1 MTVDT
6 RLMTADELLHMP
18 EDGSRYELVQGELR
32 KMSPA
37 GEEHGHISMIIGAR
51 LGVHVADRKLGRV
64 YGADTGFQIFRDPDT
79 VRAPDISFVRAERV
93 VPTPKYFP
101 GPPDLAIE
109 VISPSDLYSDVAEK
123 KDEYLRAGVIAVVI
137 VDPRRKAVTI
147 HRATGTTEVQDT
159 LAVDDVAEGWQL
171 PLADI
176 FA

>member
-1 MTVDT
+1 MTIDT

-37 GEEHGHISMIIGAR
+37 GEEHGHIVHEIGR
-51 LGVHVADRKLGRV
+51 QLGNHVHDRKSGRV
-64 YGADTGFQIFRDPDT
+64 YGPDAGFLISRDPDT
-79 VRAPDISFVRAERV
+79 VREPDVSFVRADRV

-109 VISPSDLYSDVAEK
+109 VISPNDLYSDVAEK

-147 HRATGTTEVQDT
+147 HRATGMTEVQDT
-159 LAVDDVAEGWQL
+159 LAVDDVIPGWQL